1 MLESLFAITI
11 DDNILNSVI
20 HPGSSD
26 TTKHIYSLQNL
37 FSLLNIINYTL
48 RKKKVQKS
56 CHWSCTFTKGKLL
69 AILGANKY
77 ILGANM

>member
-37 FSLLNIINYTL
+37 FSLLNIINYSQ
-48 RKKKVQKS
+48 KKRYKKAVTGDVPLQK
-56 CHWSCTFTKGKLL
+56 L
-69 AILGANKY
+69 NY
-77 ILGANM
+77 